1 MLGEMQM
8 SIDYALMITIFL
20 LLLTIVTTLLY
31 YRRIRIASRAYE
43 EAKDVVTDIV
53 ISFDKQLQ
61 RQEQQ
66 IGSSFQKIETATARS
81 ERLSKRLEE
90 QEGIFNARLDDL
102 TSKID
107 SKTVAV
113 SGQEPFRKEIESLK
127 VQLEGIVKAQEELK
141 EHEVVVASDLQIE
154 TPIPI
159 KRERALAPL
168 TETELRVLEFIASE
182 GEKTAP
188 EIKDFIKL
196 TREHS
201 ARLMKKL
208 YEEGYLERRS
218 DKTPYTYV
226 IKEEM
231 LKILKKGEVK
241 A

>member
-1 MLGEMQM
+1 MPIE
-8 SIDYALMITIFL
+8 YALMITAVL
-20 LLLTIVTTLLY
+20 LLLTVVTTIFY
-31 YRRIRIASRAYE
+31 YRRIRSASKAYE
-43 EAKDVVTDIV
+43 EAKDVVADIV

-61 RQEQQ
+61 RQEQK
-66 IGSSFQKIETATARS
+66 IGTSFQRIETTAAKS

-90 QEGIFNARLDDL
+90 QENSFNARLDDL
-102 TSKID
+102 TSKIN
-107 SKTVAV
+107 SKTAV
-113 SGQEPFRKEIESLK
+113 VPDQDPLKKEIESLK
-127 VQLEGIVKAQEELK
+127 VQLESLVKAQEELR
-141 EHEVVVASDLQIE
+141 EHEVEVASDSQIG

-168 TETELRVLEFIASE
+168 TETELQVLEFIASE

-208 YEEGYLERRS
+208 YEAGYVERRS
-218 DKTPYTYV
+218 DKTPYTYMV
-226 IKEEM
+226 KEEM
-231 LKILKKGEVK
+231 LKILRKSEVK